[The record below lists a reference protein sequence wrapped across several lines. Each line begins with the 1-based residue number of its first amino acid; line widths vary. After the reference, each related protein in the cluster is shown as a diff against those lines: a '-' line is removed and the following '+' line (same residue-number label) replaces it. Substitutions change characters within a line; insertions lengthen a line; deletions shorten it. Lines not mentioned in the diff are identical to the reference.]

1 MGADVLEFELVGI
14 KTEQFACFEENL
26 PAKKKAISLNTNLE
40 FGVNQAH
47 KILTTAVTF
56 TFENAK
62 KVFIKIE
69 VRCDFIVS
77 EATWK
82 FFNQKEELVFRKGFI
97 RHLSMLCVGTARGVL
112 HAKTEGT
119 AFNEFILPTINVEEL
134 VEEDAHIRLEG

>member
-1 MGADVLEFELVGI
+1 
-14 KTEQFACFEENL
+14 
-26 PAKKKAISLNTNLE
+26 LE
-40 FGVNQAH
+40 FGVNQEH
-47 KILTTAVTF
+47 KILSVAVTF

-82 FFNQKEELVFRKGFI
+82 SFNQSSELVFPKGFI
-97 RHLSMLCVGTARGVL
+97 RHLSMLSVGTARGVL

-119 AFNEFILPTINVEEL
+119 AFNTFILPTINVEEL
-134 VEEDAHIRLEG
+134 VEEDAHFSLEE